1 MTSDSLERMLE
12 RYEKNVTV
20 QGIANSSSMPVTV
33 PESDSKENHRK
44 MAKQNK
50 DNKHEFMS
58 NKNKLTNVS
67 KKLSQPNG
75 NSRKP
80 NNSETK
86 QPTTAR
92 KTISLSAN
100 FSALRGSSKRP
111 CRETASAKHMD
122 KSEGKDVKNNIA
134 QKDLHATENVAS
146 VGENIELNMNDALAS
161 IEKQNIHHAVVSSIN
176 KPIDEQEASE
186 ENFVPQVDTTA
197 NNKLNISGKSESA
210 AEASISRSKSDLRES
225 ANMHLSASQEV
236 QQGVTFDGETHQCN
250 NRHADGDGF
259 KSQSDMNI
267 IPAEN
272 TSANASANLGEEYK
286 NTSPEPE
293 KLLLNEGTS
302 LLSDPQVLERDYV
315 TDDKSDSMSD
325 DTQCI
330 SDRLTTECSSG
341 NTQEEDLVSH
351 SYDDTQ
357 FSCTEEEAVNGIVV
371 IQIDGENKDKQGENK
386 YNCRPSCQQVFPQ
399 NEAPLPDI
407 HNSAGAEGT
416 GVFLQ
421 TDLSDLRSQNIDDSF
436 IDVKDLS
443 SRLTELTT
451 DSSVT
456 LTDNAKNEALPTNT
470 VEHDSSFV
478 AMIDTDASSS
488 AFKKEHFPTSF
499 SFKSDT
505 CDTNNVQSNF
515 ISDPVVP
522 KDNAQYNTF
531 HIPVE
536 AMSNSQGDIKDHNGI
551 DIVADSFDN
560 MIVSDTTTP
569 SHLPVVVTNPTT
581 DTFSDA
587 KSDASNIGEVDVCK
601 SDEQESGS
609 VNLERVDNDS
619 NNPDII
625 KQDPIVTL
633 TNIPCEKDTTM
644 DSSSVIQSS
653 KNDLE
658 RVDFR
663 DEADSVSVDL
673 HDSAMRDSSVDQIK
687 TNHKD
692 DTSGNR
698 EQITDNEKTS
708 SDADKNGTQN
718 SVQFLEDCFPHT
730 EVDLLKSFLDTCN
743 GNLIKTVDCLLE
755 YNKNDYE
762 AATSQD
768 PGEDDMNKDTTR
780 NVLDNY
786 SPKLSSVSSPGC
798 YPRVSF
804 VSPNENCERDVASG
818 YLDTPGGSRSSPRS
832 ESSTPRKCH
841 DVSLDSLHLT
851 LDPALAYQLL
861 EMFGA
866 FSGVSAKGLCS
877 FFLLQI

>member
-1 MTSDSLERMLE
+1 MTSDALERMLE

-33 PESDSKENHRK
+33 SEIDGIENHRNTP
-44 MAKQNK
+44 KQNK
-50 DNKHEFMS
+50 DNKQECMS

-80 NNSETK
+80 NNSQTK

-111 CRETASAKHMD
+111 YRETTSAKHMD
-122 KSEGKDVKNNIA
+122 KSEGKDSKNNIA

-161 IEKQNIHHAVVSSIN
+161 IEKQNIHHAVVSSVD

-186 ENFVPQVDTTA
+186 EYSVSEVDTNA

-210 AEASISRSKSDLRES
+210 AEVSISRSKSDLLES

-236 QQGVTFDGETHQCN
+236 QQGVTLDEETHQCSD
-250 NRHADGDGF
+250 HHEDGDGF
-259 KSQSDMNI
+259 KSQSDMNS

-272 TSANASANLGEEYK
+272 ASANASANLGEEYK

-293 KLLLNEGTS
+293 KLLSNEGTS
-302 LLSDPQVLERDYV
+302 LLSDPRLLESDYV
-315 TDDKSDSMSD
+315 TGDNSDHMSD

-357 FSCTEEEAVNGIVV
+357 FSCREEEAVNGIV
-371 IQIDGENKDKQGENK
+371 ITHIDGENNDNS
-386 YNCRPSCQQVFPQ
+386 RPSNQQVFPQ
-399 NEAPLPDI
+399 NEAPLPDL
-407 HNSAGAEGT
+407 HDPPGDEGT

-421 TDLSDLRSQNIDDSF
+421 TDLSDLRSQNIDNSF
-436 IDVKDLS
+436 IDVEDLS

-456 LTDNAKNEALPTNT
+456 FIDNAKNALPTTT
-470 VEHDSSFV
+470 VEDDSSFG

-488 AFKKEHFPTSF
+488 VFKKEHFPTSF

-515 ISDPVVP
+515 ISDPVVS
-522 KDNAQYNTF
+522 KDNAQYSTC

-536 AMSNSQGDIKDHNGI
+536 AMSNSQGDMKDHNGTG
-551 DIVADSFDN
+551 IVADSFDN
-560 MIVSDTTTP
+560 MIVSDTTAA
-569 SHLPVVVTNPTT
+569 SHLPDVVTNPTT
-581 DTFSDA
+581 DRLSDA
-587 KSDASNIGEVDVCK
+587 KSDASNIGEVDVCE
-601 SDEQESGS
+601 SDEQESGC
-609 VNLERVDNDS
+609 VNLEPVDNDG

-625 KQDPIVTL
+625 KQDHVVTL
-633 TNIPCEKDTTM
+633 TNISCEKDTTM

-658 RVDFR
+658 RVDFK

-673 HDSAMRDSSVDQIK
+673 HDSAMRDSSVDQII
-687 TNHKD
+687 TNLKD
-692 DTSGNR
+692 DTFGNR

-718 SVQFLEDCFPHT
+718 SVQFLEDCFPHI

-768 PGEDDMNKDTTR
+768 AGEDDMNKDTTR
-780 NVLDNY
+780 KVLDNY
-786 SPKLSSVSSPGC
+786 SPTLSSVSSPGC

-804 VSPNENCERDVASG
+804 ASPNEYCERDVASG
-818 YLDTPGGSRSSPRS
+818 YLDTPGGSRSSAIS

-841 DVSLDSLHLT
+841 NVSVDSLHLT

>member
-33 PESDSKENHRK
+33 PESDGKENHRN

-50 DNKHEFMS
+50 DNKQECMS

-67 KKLSQPNG
+67 KKLSQSNG
-75 NSRKP
+75 DSRKP
-80 NNSETK
+80 NNSQTK
-86 QPTTAR
+86 LPTTAR

-100 FSALRGSSKRP
+100 FSALRGSSKGP
-111 CRETASAKHMD
+111 YRETTSAKHMD
-122 KSEGKDVKNNIA
+122 KSEGKDVKNNTA

-161 IEKQNIHHAVVSSIN
+161 IEKQNIHHAVVSCID

-186 ENFVPQVDTTA
+186 ENSVPQVDTNA
-197 NNKLNISGKSESA
+197 NNKLNILEKSESA
-210 AEASISRSKSDLRES
+210 AEASISRSKSDLRET
-225 ANMHLSASQEV
+225 ANMQLSASQEV
-236 QQGVTFDGETHQCN
+236 QQGAFDEGTHQCSD
-250 NRHADGDGF
+250 RHEDSDGF
-259 KSQSDMNI
+259 KSQSDMNS
-267 IPAEN
+267 IPAKSA
-272 TSANASANLGEEYK
+272 SANASANLGEECK

-293 KLLLNEGTS
+293 KLLSNEGTS
-302 LLSDPQVLERDYV
+302 LLCDPRVLESDYV
-315 TDDKSDSMSD
+315 TGDNSDYMSD

-357 FSCTEEEAVNGIVV
+357 FSYTEKEAVNGIV
-371 IQIDGENKDKQGENK
+371 ITQTDGENKDKQGENK
-386 YNCRPSCQQVFPQ
+386 DNSRPSNEQVFPQ
-399 NEAPLPDI
+399 NEAPLPDL
-407 HNSAGAEGT
+407 HDSSGDEGT
-416 GVFLQ
+416 GVLLQ

-436 IDVKDLS
+436 TDVEDLS

-456 LTDNAKNEALPTNT
+456 FIDNAKNEALPTT
-470 VEHDSSFV
+470 AVEEDSSFG

-488 AFKKEHFPTSF
+488 VFRKEHFPTSF

-515 ISDPVVP
+515 VSDPVVS
-522 KDNAQYNTF
+522 KDNAQYSTF

-536 AMSNSQGDIKDHNGI
+536 AMSNSQGDMKDHNGI
-551 DIVADSFDN
+551 DIVADSFN
-560 MIVSDTTTP
+560 SMIVSDTTTP
-569 SHLPVVVTNPTT
+569 SHLPDVVTNPTT

-587 KSDASNIGEVDVCK
+587 KSDASNIGEVNVGEN
-601 SDEQESGS
+601 DEQESGC
-609 VNLERVDNDS
+609 VNLEPLDNDS
-619 NNPDII
+619 NNSDII
-625 KQDPIVTL
+625 KQDPVITL
-633 TNIPCEKDTTM
+633 TNISCKKDTTM

-673 HDSAMRDSSVDQIK
+673 HDSVMRDSSVDQIK
-687 TNHKD
+687 TNLKD
-692 DTSGNR
+692 DTFCNR

-718 SVQFLEDCFPHT
+718 SVQFLEDCFPHI

-762 AATSQD
+762 AATSED
-768 PGEDDMNKDTTR
+768 PGEDVMNKYTTR
-780 NVLDNY
+780 KVLDNY

-798 YPRVSF
+798 YPRVSS

-841 DVSLDSLHLT
+841 DVSVDSLHLT